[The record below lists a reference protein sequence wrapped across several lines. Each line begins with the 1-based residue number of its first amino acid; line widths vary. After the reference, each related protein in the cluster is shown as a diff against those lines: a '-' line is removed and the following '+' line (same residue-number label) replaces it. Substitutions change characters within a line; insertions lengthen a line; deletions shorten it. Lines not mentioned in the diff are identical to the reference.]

1 MDFEPAALPAL
12 ILIILSSVLLLLI
25 TDWRFSLVAL
35 ALQYVGAFLLVAVSW
50 PLAMAVSQLVA
61 GWMAAAVLGMAML
74 GLQGLTGSEARS
86 ARKAAGMQR
95 NAIGRLRIR
104 PELVF
109 QLAAATLIL
118 LTISI
123 LAGKLVAVLGGIRLE
138 IIWGFLA
145 LAGMGFLKMGFNS
158 KPFPSAMG
166 LLTFLTGFIILYAS
180 LETSALV
187 AGLLGVITLGLAL
200 VAAYLVNA
208 PTMEEEG

>member
-1 MDFEPAALPAL
+1 
-12 ILIILSSVLLLLI
+12 
-25 TDWRFSLVAL
+25 
-35 ALQYVGAFLLVAVSW
+35 LQYIGAFLLVAGSW

-74 GLQGLTGSEARS
+74 SLQGMTGSEARS

-95 NAIGRLRIR
+95 NAFAWLRFR
-104 PELVF
+104 PELIF

-123 LAGKLVAVLGGIRLE
+123 LVSKLAAGLGGVRLE
-138 IIWGFLA
+138 IIWGCLT
-145 LAGMGFLKMGFNS
+145 LAGMGVLKLGFNA
-158 KPFPSAMG
+158 KPFPSAIG
-166 LLTFLTGFIILYAS
+166 LLTFLTGFIVLYAS

-187 AGLLGVITLGLAL
+187 AGLMGVITLGLAL
-200 VAAYLVNA
+200 VGAYLVNA